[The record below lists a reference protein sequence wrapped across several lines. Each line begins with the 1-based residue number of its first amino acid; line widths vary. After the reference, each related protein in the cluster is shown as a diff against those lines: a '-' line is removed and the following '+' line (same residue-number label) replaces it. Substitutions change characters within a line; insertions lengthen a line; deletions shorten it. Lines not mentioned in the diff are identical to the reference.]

1 VIPGRT
7 LAVLILFHST
17 CAVSSGGAAWPP
29 GTRPEPPRPVVA
41 SAAVSVDQA
50 VRMVEQRF
58 HARVVK
64 TQTQQDNGHTVYVM
78 RLLNDSG
85 KVWTVRV
92 DAASGSLQ

>member
-1 VIPGRT
+1 VIRGRA
-7 LAVLILFHST
+7 LAILILWV
-17 CAVSSGGAAWPP
+17 CAVSSGGAAYAAA
-29 GTRPEPPRPVVA
+29 TRADAPRLAVANAVV
-41 SAAVSVDQA
+41 SMDQA

-64 TQTQQDNGHTVYVM
+64 TLTEQDNGRTVYVM

-92 DAASGSLQ
+92 DAASGSVQ

>member
-1 VIPGRT
+1 VIRGR
-7 LAVLILFHST
+7 ASAILFLWV
-17 CAVSSGGAAWPP
+17 CAVSSGGGGAIAAA
-29 GTRPEPPRPVVA
+29 TRADAPRLA
-41 SAAVSVDQA
+41 AANAAVSVDQA

-64 TQTQQDNGHTVYVM
+64 TQTEEDNGRTVYVM

-92 DAASGSLQ
+92 DAASGSVQ

>member
-1 VIPGRT
+1 M
-7 LAVLILFHST
+7 
-17 CAVSSGGAAWPP
+17 CAVSSGGGAACAACAA
-29 GTRPEPPRPVVA
+29 GTRAEVQQTVVA
-41 SAAVSVDQA
+41 SAGVSVDQA
-50 VRMVEQRF
+50 VRLVEQLF

-92 DAASGSLQ
+92 DAASGSVQ

>member
-1 VIPGRT
+1 M
-7 LAVLILFHST
+7 
-17 CAVSSGGAAWPP
+17 CAVSSGGRACAE
-29 GTRPEPPRPVVA
+29 GTLADTPRTVVA

-78 RLLNDSG
+78 RLLDDSG

-92 DAASGSLQ
+92 DAASGSVQ

>member
-1 VIPGRT
+1 VIYGRAC
-7 LAVLILFHST
+7 AVLILT
-17 CAVSSGGAAWPP
+17 MWAVSSGRGAAW
-29 GTRPEPPRPVVA
+29 GAGARVEAPRTVVA
-41 SAAVSVDQA
+41 SAGVSVDQA

-78 RLLNDSG
+78 RLLNESG

>member
-1 VIPGRT
+1 MHGRT

-17 CAVSSGGAAWPP
+17 CAVSSGAAAWPP
-29 GTRPEPPRPVVA
+29 GTRPEPPRAVVA
-41 SAAVSVDQA
+41 SAAVSMDEA
-50 VRMVEQRF
+50 VRMVEQHF